1 MTASTELLSPSWTPL
16 PGPLELLERDDLDED
31 ALANA
36 GRGIGGTR
44 GAGSGLS
51 PGAWRRLLDRLRG
64 LHRAEVLVD
73 SVPSWIDLVELHV
86 PPAGHAEL
94 TRRRSAERTVTPEL
108 KIFGFGFGSGMTTRF
123 AETITFDART
133 AGKILQVRMLVTAI
147 RYVDH
152 NGGSLVRVDVS
163 EPRTGAEHRI
173 AELPPG
179 SDDVFDPA
187 RWTLLRRA
195 DLSAVAEEGTYSWT
209 YTAGQHAKW
218 NIGLTLSGAPGVPL
232 AASLQ
237 AEVND
242 SEEFETSFELP
253 YGHDVI
259 FYRRTGEFPLAPHCT
274 VTPADF

>member
-1 MTASTELLSPSWTPL
+1 MTASTELLSASWTPL
-16 PGPLELLERDDLDED
+16 PGPLELLEQGDLDED
-31 ALANA
+31 VLADA
-36 GRGIGGTR
+36 GRGISGTR
-44 GAGSGLS
+44 GGGSGLN
-51 PGAWRRLLDRLRG
+51 PAAWRRLLDRLRG

-94 TRRRSAERTVTPEL
+94 TRHRSTERTLAPEL
-108 KIFGFGFGSGMTTRF
+108 KIFGFGFGSGMTTKF

-147 RYVDH
+147 RYVDRD
-152 NGGSLVRVDVS
+152 GGSVVRVDVS
-163 EPRTGAEHRI
+163 GPSAGAEHRI
-173 AELPPG
+173 AELSPG
-179 SDDVFDPA
+179 PGDVFDPA

-195 DLSAVAEEGTYSWT
+195 DLSAAAEEGTYSWT
-209 YTAGQHAKW
+209 YTAGRQAKW
-218 NIGLTLSGAPGVPL
+218 NIGLTLGGAPSVPL
-232 AASLQ
+232 VASLQ
-237 AEVND
+237 AEVSD

-274 VTPADF
+274 VTPANF